1 MAEISPYAA
10 SPKFHLQT
18 SRPPEVKHH
27 PPPLASGVQEQAF
40 NYFDM
45 INLADDLAA
54 IAAQL
59 RRRTDVEKRSPNSG
73 DPFDRI
79 LEDDAEAK
87 VEQFLYISYASEINP
102 QELLLQARSMF
113 PDDSDLILV
122 LREIIKRR
130 KVRNEPT
137 DVLEQVMEQVWAET
151 NEKHCKAGLNV
162 GIKAQVFASKM
173 AVTAWAL
180 RDTYREFLESGD
192 GEISQYEQW
201 VEQYGNVRRYL
212 VAEFIETALLHDIQS
227 HDPSCS
233 RAEFGALLG
242 HLVTFKKLLASDKAF
257 MEVFLKETQRGQVR
271 RKEEQQESDHQGKGN
286 QRGTD
291 SEQEKQ
297 EGDQQTTPEM
307 EALACWFDCLQ
318 RPFRIQREIEKNHL
332 AQLTERLGLAKPVL
346 QQKLLRAI
354 KLLDGDLFF
363 DIEAKHILIEAL
375 LNMDMKPVANPT

>member
-10 SPKFHLQT
+10 SPKFNLQT
-18 SRPPEVKHH
+18 SRPPEIKHQ

-45 INLADDLAA
+45 INLADDLSAV
-54 IAAQL
+54 AAQL
-59 RRRTDVEKRSPNSG
+59 RRRNDVEKRSPNSS

-79 LEDDAEAK
+79 LEEDAEPK
-87 VEQFLYISYASEINP
+87 VEHLLFISYASEITP
-102 QELLLQARSMF
+102 HELLLQARSMF

-137 DVLEQVMEQVWAET
+137 DVLEEVMQQVWAET

-162 GIKAQVFASKM
+162 GLKAQMFASKM

-201 VEQYGNVRRYL
+201 VEQFGTVRRYL
-212 VAEFIETALLHDIQS
+212 VAQFIETALLHDIQS

-242 HLVTFKKLLASDKAF
+242 HLVNFKKLLASDKAF
-257 MEVFLKETQRGQVR
+257 MDVFFKEQRGDVR
-271 RKEEQQESDHQGKGN
+271 RKEKQQDRQGRDQSKGS
-286 QRGTD
+286 QRG
-291 SEQEKQ
+291 SQEQ
-297 EGDQQTTPEM
+297 EGDQTTPEI
-307 EALACWFDCLQ
+307 EALVCWFDCLQ
-318 RPFRIQREIEKNHL
+318 RPFKIQREIEKNQL
-332 AQLTERLGLAKPVL
+332 AQLTESLGLAKPVL

-363 DIEAKHILIEAL
+363 DAEAKHILIEAL
-375 LNMDMKPVANPT
+375 LNMDIKPTA